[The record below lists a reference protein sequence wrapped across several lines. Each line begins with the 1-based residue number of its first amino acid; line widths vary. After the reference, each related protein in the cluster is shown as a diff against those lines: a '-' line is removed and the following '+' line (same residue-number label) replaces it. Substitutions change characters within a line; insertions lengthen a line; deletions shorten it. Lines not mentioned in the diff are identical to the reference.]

1 MDYREEM
8 KRLRDTLNAHGYR
21 YYVLDDPQ
29 ISDYEYDHMLRRL
42 EDLEREHP
50 EEITQDSPTQRV
62 GGPILTQFQEVEHP
76 VPLESLQDVFDGG
89 EVEEFLTHIRETFPD
104 AEYSVEPKVDGL
116 SVALEYRD
124 GVFVRGATRGDGRIG
139 EDVTENLRTIRS
151 IPMTLPEKLP
161 RLIVRGEVYMARS
174 VFEELNRQR
183 EIEGK
188 PLMAN
193 PRNAAAGSLR
203 QLDPKI
209 AARRRLDIAVFNL
222 QLAEGRTFSTHT
234 ETIDYLASQ
243 QFKTISYRRLRAGY
257 HTVSVAGLDGYIY
270 LQKSIP
276 FDAGSVSTLAVIL
289 RAGGLD
295 LLQISDRCCPPTGR
309 YSNLR
314 VSNLAYYS
322 NPLDVLLADGRVI
335 YTDVR
340 FKETTSYKR
349 IRPGTYEFFFA
360 ETNLAPI
367 PSHADIETLDSA
379 FLGSTP
385 PANVVAS
392 DYVAVSGRTNY
403 TIFLLSTGNTS
414 DAVQALTAADR

>member
-8 KRLRDTLNAHGYR
+8 KQLRDTLNAHGYR

-50 EEITQDSPTQRV
+50 EEITPDSPTQRV
-62 GGPILTQFQEVEHP
+62 GGPILTQFQEVEHS

-243 QFKTISYRRLRAGY
+243 QFKTISYRRLRAGEEIMEEI
-257 HTVSVAGLDGYIY
+257 HRLNDTRMER
-270 LQKSIP
+270 P
-276 FDAGSVSTLAVIL
+276 FDMDGAVIKL
-289 RAGGLD
+289 NSLSER
-295 LLQISDRCCPPTGR
+295 
-309 YSNLR
+309 
-314 VSNLAYYS
+314 
-322 NPLDVLLADGRVI
+322 
-335 YTDVR
+335 
-340 FKETTSYKR
+340 ET
-349 IRPGTYEFFFA
+349 
-360 ETNLAPI
+360 
-367 PSHADIETLDSA
+367 
-379 FLGSTP
+379 LGSTAKCP
-385 PANVVAS
+385 RWAIAYKYPRSRRRRCCGISWCRWAAPAC
-392 DYVAVSGRTNY
+392 
-403 TIFLLSTGNTS
+403 
-414 DAVQALTAADR
+414 

>member
-1 MDYREEM
+1 M
-8 KRLRDTLNAHGYR
+8 
-21 YYVLDDPQ
+21 
-29 ISDYEYDHMLRRL
+29 
-42 EDLEREHP
+42 
-50 EEITQDSPTQRV
+50 
-62 GGPILTQFQEVEHP
+62 
-76 VPLESLQDVFDGG
+76 
-89 EVEEFLTHIRETFPD
+89 
-104 AEYSVEPKVDGL
+104 
-116 SVALEYRD
+116 
-124 GVFVRGATRGDGRIG
+124 
-139 EDVTENLRTIRS
+139 
-151 IPMTLPEKLP
+151 
-161 RLIVRGEVYMARS
+161 
-174 VFEELNRQR
+174 
-183 EIEGK
+183 
-188 PLMAN
+188 
-193 PRNAAAGSLR
+193 
-203 QLDPKI
+203 
-209 AARRRLDIAVFNL
+209 
-222 QLAEGRTFSTHT
+222 
-234 ETIDYLASQ
+234 
-243 QFKTISYRRLRAGY
+243 
-257 HTVSVAGLDGYIY
+257 SVAGLDGYIY

>member
-1 MDYREEM
+1 MDHFEELQALRRELEQA
-8 KRLRDTLNAHGYR
+8 NYE
-21 YYVLDDPQ
+21 YYVQDAPTM
-29 ISDYEYDHMLRRL
+29 SDYDYDHKLRRL
-42 EDLEREHP
+42 EELGGEHP
-50 EEITQDSPTQRV
+50 ELITPDSPTQRV
-62 GGPILTQFQEVEHP
+62 GGKALESFQQVVHQ
-76 VPLESLQDVFDGG
+76 VPLESLQDVFDYDELRQFDQRVRAAVPG
-89 EVEEFLTHIRETFPD
+89 
-104 AEYSVEPKVDGL
+104 AEYDVEPKVDGL
-116 SVALEYRD
+116 SVALEYEN
-124 GVFVRGATRGDGRIG
+124 GLFVRGATRGDGQVG

-276 FDAGSVSTLAVIL
+276 FDTGSVSTLAVIL

-379 FLGSTP
+379 FLGSPP